1 MIAPALKRIPA
12 GLRQPAG
19 LRYSS
24 QTGFTLIELIAVMI
38 IIGLVLAVV
47 FPRFSD
53 IGETHLKTDAS
64 KLQTLIT
71 YLYEASETK
80 HLYYRI
86 NFDMEGES
94 VLVESS
100 RDGKEYLPEAD
111 RGLGVLRFSPGVDL
125 AEVEI
130 AGLGVT
136 NTGKLRVVFT
146 PTGRTEPFRVSLG
159 SGDRAS
165 MTVTFNP
172 YSGRVRVEGADGE
185 FKRESA
191 L

>member
-1 MIAPALKRIPA
+1 MTVSALKQISGRP
-12 GLRQPAG
+12 
-19 LRYSS
+19 RYSS
-24 QTGFTLIELIAVMI
+24 QAGFTLIELIAVMI

-47 FPRFSD
+47 FPRFS
-53 IGETHLKTDAS
+53 GMGTTYLKTDAS

-71 YLYEASETK
+71 YLYEAAETRN
-80 HLYYRI
+80 LYYRM

-100 RDGKEYLPEAD
+100 RDGVEFIPEAD

-125 AEVEI
+125 AEVEV
-130 AGLGVT
+130 AGLGTT
-136 NTGKLRVVFT
+136 NTGELRVVFT
-146 PTGRTEPFRVSLG
+146 PTGRTRPFRVNLG
-159 SGDRAS
+159 SGDRAP

-172 YSGRVRVEGADGE
+172 YSGRVKVESAEVKREGA
-185 FKRESA
+185 